1 MRRSSASLS
10 IFEIVTLCSCWA
22 ALSFS
27 LSCNFP
33 ETNEFPAFNVLA
45 IKKQEGF
52 LRMRC
57 IKFAVDAPWLFETDA
72 LDSALLTDVVAD
84 MNCLR
89 CKKHAYL
96 PSITPGELPA
106 KSLVG

>member
-10 IFEIVTLCSCWA
+10 IFEIVTLRSCWA
-22 ALSFS
+22 TLSFS
-27 LSCNFP
+27 MSWNCP
-33 ETNEFPAFNVLA
+33 ETNEFPAFNALE
-45 IKKQEGF
+45 IQKQEGF

-57 IKFAVDAPWLFETDA
+57 IGFAVNAPWLFESDA
-72 LDSALLTDVVAD
+72 LDSALLTDAVAD